1 MDTPLHLYSIGLMT
15 DLVLNRRQNHANITL
30 TDEACKETVG
40 YLRPDGGWRFVPWL
54 GFIDRAA
61 ARDLDG
67 ALPVRL
73 VNISR
78 VGHGNS
84 MTGQWKDVPEGTYVH
99 GCLTVRGVYAV
110 YETSVVLVGAPP
122 QSNAE

>member
-1 MDTPLHLYSIGLMT
+1 MT

-30 TDEACKETVG
+30 TDATRKETVG

-78 VGHGNS
+78 VGHGDS
-84 MTGQWKDVPEGTYVH
+84 MTGQWKDIPEGAYVH
-99 GCLTVRGVYAV
+99 GCLTARGAYAV
-110 YETSVVLVGAPP
+110 YETTVVLVGVPREP
-122 QSNAE
+122 HAE